1 MNIWKILGIDP
12 TPDRQAITTAYR
24 SKLADANPEDHPEE
38 FKELRSAYEQA
49 LELAKQ
55 AARADGESLGEADRW
70 MAQVDRV
77 YRDIR
82 LRRDTDQWRQLLAM
96 EFPAQPANQRQA
108 RDRLLNYLTQH
119 FFLPHAVWLVLE
131 ETFQLSQNADQLKE
145 IFPPAFIENMVL
157 GGIQSPEQIPFEP
170 MEGDPSCDWDQYF
183 RLGYECFQ
191 ALSNHQPDKAQD
203 LLAKLMDTGVRHPY
217 TLLAQARLALLKD
230 EKENAQKAVTAF
242 LEQMPQDVQAQL
254 LDAQISV
261 QQGEYSRAQ
270 EKLEAILAKDP
281 DLPQAR
287 FDLAACLNLQGKK
300 LAAKKI
306 YLSLLR
312 DLPFHQ
318 TVLSALDQLNTELLP
333 QLEEVYSRDP
343 EDSQNAMELT
353 WCYHQLQQGE
363 KARQVLAALPDS
375 LAGDPDY
382 ENLASKVLLAQGEWE
397 STLAHL
403 ARWQET
409 LEQQEPLDQSHLGES
424 VRMEACA
431 HYYLGQKERAFTL
444 LDEAA
449 RRWPD
454 QAETWKLRA
463 QFLYGEK
470 HLKEALEA
478 ARQYSQREP
487 SDSAGP
493 YLCGQILF
501 RMRRLQESYNAFHQV
516 MNLLHSRDA
525 GCMFYQC
532 RILMMAGQ
540 WAEAKEILNQLV
552 QAKITGVTMDFC
564 QGLLAEQEGRTEEA
578 QDHYEAVLQNYQ
590 RKDPPDYIGEVIYRL
605 GWLQYSTRDKNDLL
619 ALVEEGL
626 QLDPGDLGLL
636 DLKAALFHD
645 LNQIEEAIT
654 VRRQICR
661 LAPEHPSAHEK
672 LGRLLQFCKMDFAG
686 AAQAYQQQLKARET
700 ATVHNLLGLCLQELE
715 QFQEAEPHFLRAAEM
730 EPQVPAY
737 LANLAEL
744 YLIKKDYSKS
754 EEAYLKALALPLPSS
769 QDRIQLRRRYSTLL
783 RRICRWEEAARAL
796 DPNIHQEYE
805 YYDCKIQAE
814 LWAQAGDF
822 SRAMNC
828 LKEWKLRSLPPEEDF
843 LHAKASI
850 FWQMGK
856 LKEAGRAMEKGARVS
871 RYCCSDLGDLYLALG
886 QYSKALT
893 IFRRLAQDRPG
904 EDNYLDRI
912 AKCLCWLGRKEEAA
926 QAAREGLKALE
937 KNRSRYNKALYYTR
951 KAGLLIAGGQLE
963 EAAAALDQAEHSP
976 FCQFCTYPACK
987 DALALRALLLEAR
1000 GKLEEALALC
1010 AQYGPQFP
1018 DETDFSTC
1026 ERRIRKKMDQ
1036 TK

>member
-12 TPDRQAITTAYR
+12 TSNRQDITAAYR
-24 SKLADANPEDHPEE
+24 SRLANANPEDHPEE
-38 FKELRSAYEQA
+38 FKELRAAYEQA
-49 LELAKQ
+49 LALAKQ
-55 AARADGESLGEADRW
+55 AAQAYGNGLGEADRW

-82 LRRDTDQWRQLLAM
+82 LRRDPEEWRRLLAM
-96 EFPAQPANQRQA
+96 DFPAQPANRIQA

-119 FFLPHAVWLVLE
+119 FFLPHKVWLVLE
-131 ETFQLSQNADQLKE
+131 EAFQLSQNADQLHE
-145 IFPPAFIENMVL
+145 IFPPAFIDNVVL
-157 GGIQSPEQIPFEP
+157 DGIQNDEKIPYEP
-170 MEGDPSCDWDQYF
+170 MGGDPSCDWDQYF

-191 ALSNHQPDKAQD
+191 ALGNHQPDRAQT
-203 LLAKLMDTGVRHPY
+203 LLEQLIGTGVRHPY
-217 TLLAQARLALLKD
+217 TLLAQARLALLKE
-230 EKENAQKAVTAF
+230 EKEEAQKAVAAF

-261 QQGEYSRAQ
+261 QRGEYSQARK
-270 EKLEAILAKDP
+270 KLEAILENDP
-281 DLPQAR
+281 DLAQAR
-287 FDLAACLNLQGKK
+287 FDMASCLSLLGEK

-318 TVLSALDQLNTELLP
+318 TVLSALYQLNTELLP
-333 QLEEVYSRDP
+333 QLEEEYSRNP
-343 EDSQNAMELT
+343 QNTQNAIELT

-363 KARQVLAALPDS
+363 KAGQILAALPDS
-375 LAGDPDY
+375 LAGDLDY

-397 STLAHL
+397 SSLSHL
-403 ARWQET
+403 TRWREA
-409 LEQQEPLDQSHLGES
+409 LEQQEPLDQMRMGES

-431 HYYLGQKERAFTL
+431 CYYLDRKEKAFAL

-449 RRWPD
+449 QSWPD
-454 QAETWKLRA
+454 QTETWKLQA

-470 HLKEALEA
+470 KWEEALEA
-478 ARQYSQREP
+478 ARQYVQKEP
-487 SDSAGP
+487 SDSSGP

-501 RMRRLQESYNAFHQV
+501 RLHRLQESYNAFHQV
-516 MNLLHSRDA
+516 MDLLHGRDA

-540 WAEAKEILNQLV
+540 WEEAKEILDQLV

-564 QGLLAEQEGRTEEA
+564 QGLLAEQEGRPEEA

-605 GWLQYSTRDKNDLL
+605 SWLQYSFRNKNDLL
-619 ALVEEGL
+619 SLVEEGL
-626 QLDPGDLGLL
+626 RLDPEDLGLL
-636 DLKAALFHD
+636 DLKASLFYD
-645 LNQIEEAIT
+645 LKQIEEAIT
-654 VRRQICR
+654 VRREICR
-661 LAPEHPSAHEK
+661 LAPNHSSAHEK
-672 LGRLLQFCKMDFAG
+672 LGRLLQFCKLDFAG
-686 AAQAYQQQLKARET
+686 AAQAYQQQLKASET

-715 QFQEAEPHFLRAAEM
+715 LFREAEPHFLRAAEM

-744 YLIKKDYSKS
+744 YLIEKNYSKS
-754 EEAYLKALALPLPSS
+754 EEAYLKALALPLPSA
-769 QDRIQLRRRYSTLL
+769 QDRVQLRRRYSTLL
-783 RRICRWEEAARAL
+783 RRLCRWGEAAKAL

-822 SRAMNC
+822 SRAISC
-828 LKEWKLRSLPPEEDF
+828 LKEWKERALPPEEDF

-850 FWQMGK
+850 LWQMGK
-856 LKEAGRAMEKGARVS
+856 LKEAERAMGKGARVS
-871 RYCCSDLGDLYLALG
+871 RYCCSDLGDIYLALG
-886 QYSKALT
+886 QYPKALT
-893 IFRRLAQDRPG
+893 IFRRLAQDHPG
-904 EDNYLDRI
+904 EDNSLDRI
-912 AKCLCWLGRKEEAA
+912 AKCLCWQGQKEEAA
-926 QAAREGLKALE
+926 QAAQEGLKALE

-951 KAGLLIAGGQLE
+951 KAGLLIAGGKLE
-963 EAAAALDQAEHSP
+963 EAAAALDQAECSP

-987 DALALRALLLEAR
+987 DAIVLRALLLEAQ

-1026 ERRIRKKMDQ
+1026 DRRIRKKMGQ